1 MIYIQFFM
9 YNLICIIGN
18 IGVGKSTVADIIK
31 KYDYTELTFAGP
43 VKEIGLILGFDY
55 KNLYGSQEDKL
66 ELNKFWGVS
75 GREFM
80 QKFATNIM
88 RDELSNHINMNMDGK
103 TIWVRLCEKK
113 ILNLLEQNKK
123 ILVSDGRFPDEIN
136 MIKNLGGIIIK
147 INRKNKYDIQHQS
160 ESYIDKLKADFIINN
175 DGTLEEL
182 EENIIKII
190 QS

>member
-1 MIYIQFFM
+1 M

-43 VKEIGLILGFDY
+43 VKEIGLILGFDH

-66 ELNKFWGVS
+66 ELNNFWGVS

-113 ILNLLEQNKK
+113 ILNLMEQNKK
-123 ILVSDGRFPDEIN
+123 ILVSDGRFPDEID

-190 QS
+190 LS

>member
-1 MIYIQFFM
+1 MH
-9 YNLICIIGN
+9 NLICIIGN

-31 KYDYTELTFAGP
+31 KYDYNEITFAGP
-43 VKEIGLILGFDY
+43 VKEIGLILGFDH

-88 RDELSNHINMNMDGK
+88 RNELSKYINMNMNNQ

-123 ILVSDGRFPDEIN
+123 IIISDGRFPDEID
-136 MIKNLGGIIIK
+136 MIRKHGGIIIK
-147 INRKNKYDIQHQS
+147 IIRTNNYNKQHES
-160 ESYIDKLKADFIINN
+160 EKYIDEIKSDIIIIN
-175 DGTLEEL
+175 DGTINDLEYQIYNL
-182 EENIIKII
+182 IK
-190 QS
+190 